1 MRFFL
6 ESQQHSVD
14 EIVLSWKNR
23 LSVIITNS
31 YFFIGLFLVTGII
44 VNFFIRSL
52 IFNITFFAFILLSAY
67 LAWTGYL
74 KAKHLVKQW
83 HEEFLYPT
91 QKLIRTIDMVSSQ
104 KLDLLPEEQSNS
116 FTSNS
121 HIQLLE
127 VARGILEHQ
136 RFIDQVVDNMFEMMF
151 LLNQDGI
158 IMKAN
163 KSACDTTRYQ
173 QTELVGQHIRKLFPH
188 AEGLVDY
195 YLELE
200 IQFTTQGFLRD
211 MEVYVQTS
219 EGELLP
225 FSINGVKI
233 ESNNGGLLGYTM
245 IAKNQAETVRLINQ
259 LNKSNFELGR
269 ANDELGKRYDFIK
282 REIEEKEGQRR
293 VLEMEL
299 ATSQLVQKTF
309 LPQVSPQHQFIDC
322 SGTAIPAAFC
332 GGDWW
337 NTVSLEDKF
346 FVLIADVT
354 GHGTASA
361 MVTAAISGYFIGIKN
376 KLLAGE
382 DIDVDGILKGFDKV
396 LVHMGSNEVRYN
408 MTCFSCV
415 FDFKKRTIRFSNAGH
430 NFPLLVREDGKIEAL
445 VASGHRLGN
454 TNDEPFEKK
463 EIPLLGGE
471 FILFY
476 TDGLIENKND
486 KNQEYGKRKLRKFI
500 ESNYSKKSSL
510 FIEQLLHES
519 LDFYGTSKPLED
531 DVTVVAAKIKNLTS

>member
-1 MRFFL
+1 MDTNN
-6 ESQQHSVD
+6 SSID
-14 EIVLSWKNR
+14 EIIVSWKER
-23 LSVIITNS
+23 LSKIILNS
-31 YFFIGLFLVTGII
+31 YIYIGFFVLTGILF
-44 VNFFIRSL
+44 NFYIQSYVFNAAFVIL
-52 IFNITFFAFILLSAY
+52 IFVCGFLGWNGYKKARILI
-67 LAWTGYL
+67 
-74 KAKHLVKQW
+74 KQW

-91 QKLIRTIDMVSSQ
+91 QKLIRTIDMVSTQ

-116 FTSNS
+116 FTSDS
-121 HIQLLE
+121 HIKLLE

-163 KSACDTTRYQ
+163 KSACETTRFTQ
-173 QTELVGQHIRKLFPH
+173 NELVGQHIRKLFPH

-233 ESNNGGLLGYTM
+233 ESNHGGLLGYTM

-269 ANDELGKRYDFIK
+269 ANDELGKRYDHIK
-282 REIEEKEGQRR
+282 KEIEEKEGQRR

-309 LPQVSPQHQFIDC
+309 LPQIPPEHRYIDC
-322 SGTAIPAAFC
+322 AGTAIPAAFC

-337 NTVSLEDKF
+337 NTISLEDKF
-346 FVLIADVT
+346 FVFIADVT

-361 MVTAAISGYFIGIKN
+361 MVTAAISGYFVGIKN
-376 KLLAGE
+376 KLLMGE
-382 DIDVDGILKGFDKV
+382 DLDVDHVLQGFDKV
-396 LVHMGSNEVRYN
+396 LYTMGSKEVRYN

-430 NFPLLVREDGKIEAL
+430 NFPILVRSDGKVEPL

-463 EIPLLGGE
+463 EIPLEGGE

-500 ESNYSKKSSL
+500 ETHHSKKSST
-510 FIEQLLHES
+510 FIELLLHDS

-531 DVTVVAAKIKNLTS
+531 DVTVVVAKIKNLPT